1 MVVVVVFPAHRGR
14 KRRGAVLPGS
24 SLQPDTGGGGKTDSG
39 VEGTLDT
46 ARLYEGVITWSL
58 AKSASPSAR
67 FLSTREVSRLEE
79 EEEEDLDALAPLL
92 TFGPQYILLT
102 RRRRRTMQQRA
113 TQTHLAAGPIYRGWA
128 MVE

>member
-1 MVVVVVFPAHRGR
+1 M
-14 KRRGAVLPGS
+14 
-24 SLQPDTGGGGKTDSG
+24 DSG
-39 VEGTLDT
+39 VEGAPNT

-67 FLSTREVSRLEE
+67 FLSTRDVSRLEE
-79 EEEEDLDALAPLL
+79 EEDLDVLTPLL

-102 RRRRRTMQQRA
+102 RRRLSTMQQRA
-113 TQTHLAAGPIYRGWA
+113 THTHLAAGPIYRGWT